1 MTLNDLARQV
11 RQAFYGEEVQ
21 RIQRGRDE
29 IRVMVRYPKEQR
41 QSLGDLENMRVRL
54 PGGEE
59 IPFSIA
65 AEIDQGYGF
74 SSITR
79 TDRKRTINITSNLD
93 LTIANANEI
102 IADIEKN
109 VMPGILEK
117 YPSVRYSLEGAQ
129 AEQQESMAGI
139 MEGFM
144 IALLLIYVLLA
155 IPFRSYLQPFIV
167 MSAIPFGVVGA
178 VWGHILMGLDLSIMS
193 MFGIVALAG
202 VVINDSLVLV
212 DVINRERREGASLMQ
227 AISKAG
233 VARFRPI
240 ILTSVTTFAG
250 LTPLLLEQSPQA
262 QMLIPMAVSLAFGVM
277 FGTFITLILVPAI
290 YYSQEDVKRLFKK
303 LIGKAE
309 PELEEV
315 ELNM

>member
-1 MTLNDLARQV
+1 
-11 RQAFYGEEVQ
+11 
-21 RIQRGRDE
+21 
-29 IRVMVRYPKEQR
+29 MVRYPKEQR

-93 LTIANANEI
+93 LAVANANEI

-129 AEQQESMAGI
+129 AEQQDSMAGI

-167 MSAIPFGVVGA
+167 MSAIPFGIVGA
-178 VWGHILMGLDLSIMS
+178 IWGHILMGFDLSIMS
-193 MFGIVALAG
+193 MFGIVALSG

-212 DVINRERREGASLMQ
+212 DVINRERREGSSLMQ

-233 VARFRPI
+233 TARFRPI
-240 ILTSVTTFAG
+240 ILTSITTFAG

-290 YYSQEDVKRLFKK
+290 YYSQEDVIRLFKK
-303 LIGKAE
+303 MIGKAE